1 MKKQLKAKKERLMVA
16 IATLVFLSVGCAF
29 LVKESC
35 ALYANSIALV
45 GVSADVGDYNDA
57 PVKSNEWTE
66 KIAKANEVRQN
77 IYNSPDLVVR
87 AFVNLPE
94 LGEKL
99 SFGIGFINFV
109 LTATLKLVQ
118 GFILLL
124 LPFGI
129 YKMLKCTV
137 EAFRITG
144 RLVIQINQIKRRRN
158 RFFLKNPY

>member
-1 MKKQLKAKKERLMVA
+1 MKKQNEKCKRLIAA
-16 IATLVFLSVGCAF
+16 IAAMILLILGDAILIRET
-29 LVKESC
+29 C
-35 ALYANSIALV
+35 ALYVNSIALYGISV
-45 GVSADVGDYNDA
+45 DVGDYNDA

-66 KIAKANEVRQN
+66 KISQANEARQN

-129 YKMLKCTV
+129 YKVLKCTV

-144 RLVIQINQIKRRRN
+144 KLVIQIHQIKKQN
-158 RFFLKNPY
+158 RFALKKNLY